1 MVKLKYDVS
10 ESDPEEAKAQGTFEA
25 IKPGLYLFEIT
36 EVNVGFSKG
45 EDGKPDKTKP
55 RIEVVFSCL
64 DSKYK
69 NAKVWGYF
77 VQKGHP
83 SYDKKAAQKFD
94 QLLLAVKFTDGKKN
108 RAGELDTDKH
118 IKGKKVVVRV
128 RAGKNQDGDAR
139 GEFGSVF
146 PPETPTGSS
155 DTTGGTADDE
165 LIEGDD
171 ETIEGGDDEMI
182 EEGEG
187 GEEIDWD
194 DRKAELLGADV
205 PTLKDIAKTYE
216 VKITGMKKSEV
227 VDALIEFE
235 KANVPTGDDDEIL
248 DDDEEIIEDDSNG
261 KEYLTREG
269 LLAMETPEIA
279 RIAKE
284 DFDLVIKGKK
294 KSEVISMIIVAQAA
308 PGDVDPETGEEMP
321 F

>member
-25 IKPGLYLFEIT
+25 IKPGLYLFEI
-36 EVNVGFSKG
+36 EAVNVGFSKG
-45 EDGKPDKTKP
+45 DDGKPDKTKP

-108 RAGELDTDKH
+108 RQGELDTDKH

-128 RAGKNQDGDAR
+128 RAGKNQEGEAR

-165 LIEGDD
+165 LID
-171 ETIEGGDDEMI
+171 GDDEMI
-182 EEGEG
+182 EAGDDEMMEE

-194 DRKAELLGADV
+194 ARKAELAGADV
-205 PTLKDIAKTYE
+205 PTLKEIAKEYE

-235 KANVPTGDDDEIL
+235 KANVPAGDDDEIL

-261 KEYLTREG
+261 VVYLTREG
-269 LLAMETPEIA
+269 LAALETPEIA

-284 DFDLVIKGKK
+284 DFDLTIKGKK
-294 KSEVISMIIVAQAA
+294 KSEVIEMIIIAQAA
-308 PGDVDPETGEEMP
+308 PGDVGEDGMP

>member
-10 ESDPEEAKAQGTFEA
+10 ESDPEEAKAQGVFEA
-25 IKPGLYLFEIT
+25 IKPGLYLFEIS

-45 EDGKPDKTKP
+45 DDGKPDKTKP
-55 RIEVVFSCL
+55 RIEVVFKCL
-64 DSKYK
+64 DAKYK
-69 NAKVWGYF
+69 NAQVWGYF

-108 RAGELDTDKH
+108 RVGELDTDKH

-171 ETIEGGDDEMI
+171 EVMENGDDEMI
-182 EEGEG
+182 EEGE
-187 GEEIDWD
+187 EIDWD
-194 DRKAELLGADV
+194 ARRAELAGADV
-205 PTLKDIAKTYE
+205 PSLKEIAKTYE

-227 VDALIEFE
+227 VDALLAFE
-235 KANVPTGDDDEIL
+235 KENVPAGDDDEIL

-261 KEYLTREG
+261 KEYLTRAG
-269 LLAMETPEIA
+269 LLEMETAEIA

-308 PGDVDPETGEEMP
+308 PGDVDENGEEMP